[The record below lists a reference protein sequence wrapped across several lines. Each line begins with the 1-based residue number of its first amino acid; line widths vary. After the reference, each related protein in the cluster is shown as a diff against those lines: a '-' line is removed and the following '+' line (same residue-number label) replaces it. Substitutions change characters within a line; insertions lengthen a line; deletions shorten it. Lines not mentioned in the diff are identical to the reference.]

1 MATGGFVHWQDPQG
15 WQACRPAGRAVLEV
29 RAGDQRRNR
38 PNARPDGTTNTDRHR
53 QRGDRMIRRR
63 EFIALLGGAPAAWS
77 LAARAQQGERIR
89 RVGVLIGLS
98 ADDPQVRLRMD
109 AFLQTLRQLGW
120 IEGRNIQVDFRFGDG
135 DNDKIRKYAE
145 ELVVLA
151 PDVIVTP
158 SSATMGAL
166 LHVTQTIPIVFASVP
181 DPVGAGFVE
190 SLARP
195 GGNATG
201 FTIFEYSI
209 TGKLLELLNEVAPR
223 VMRVA
228 FVREAGIAAASGQ
241 FGALQTAA

>member
-1 MATGGFVHWQDPQG
+1 M
-15 WQACRPAGRAVLEV
+15 
-29 RAGDQRRNR
+29 
-38 PNARPDGTTNTDRHR
+38 
-53 QRGDRMIRRR
+53 
-63 EFIALLGGAPAAWS
+63 
-77 LAARAQQGERIR
+77 
-89 RVGVLIGLS
+89 
-98 ADDPQVRLRMD
+98 
-109 AFLQTLRQLGW
+109 
-120 IEGRNIQVDFRFGDG
+120 
-135 DNDKIRKYAE
+135 
-145 ELVVLA
+145 
-151 PDVIVTP
+151 TP

-195 GGNATG
+195 GRNATG

-241 FGALQTAA
+241 FRRAPDRCRVDWGGSER